1 VFFFFPFFG
10 FFGFF
15 GTILIVYFVAKLGMR
30 IFRDLFDDD
39 YLSSDWKRSI
49 GGSPFIRS
57 FKRPKFRIKN
67 TDDAEH
73 QIFRLANKLK
83 GRITISDIVINTGL
97 GIKEAEEVMNKL
109 VDGMRV
115 RMEVDDRGIVV
126 YEFPEIIA
134 RYEEEGR

>member
-1 VFFFFPFFG
+1 
-10 FFGFF
+10 
-15 GTILIVYFVAKLGMR
+15 MR

-39 YLSSDWKRSI
+39 YLSSDWKRFTGS
-49 GGSPFIRS
+49 SPFTRS

-67 TDDAEH
+67 SDDAEH

-83 GRITISDIVINTGL
+83 GKLTISDIVINTGL

-109 VDGMRV
+109 VDGMRI
-115 RMEVDDRGIVV
+115 RMEVDDRGIVI

-134 RYEEEGR
+134 RYEEDNR